1 MRPQLQ
7 KQYAAPSWSFRTLIP
22 KNPKLFLIA
31 FHLVSIRSAPAL
43 SSRPDRKKTA
53 RVRVAARVRGS
64 SVHLGGPV
72 STTGKTKVILNS
84 ENMNRTYRQNKACVQ
99 LIPNPR
105 PDATVGEKKQARD
118 SSRQRDPIGAIPR
131 PFVSDLWWSACKLRS
146 SSTPIKLSFRRSLSV
161 INVLSLSSAC
171 VLLIPNPRPDA
182 TVREKKQARDS
193 SWQHDP
199 IGAVPRPFVSARL

>member
-84 ENMNRTYRQNKACVQ
+84 ENMNRTYRQNKAC
-99 LIPNPR
+99 
-105 PDATVGEKKQARD
+105 
-118 SSRQRDPIGAIPR
+118 
-131 PFVSDLWWSACKLRS
+131 KLRS